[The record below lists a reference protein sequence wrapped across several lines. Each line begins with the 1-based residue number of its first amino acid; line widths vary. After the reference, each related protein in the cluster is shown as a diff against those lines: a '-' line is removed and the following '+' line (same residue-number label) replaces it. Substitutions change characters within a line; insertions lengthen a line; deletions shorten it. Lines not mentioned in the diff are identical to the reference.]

1 MCDCTRTHCHYH
13 QSACSHSARNAKG
26 KGCVRA
32 PLPPM
37 DPTGSSLAEGR
48 EWKNGSDVFRE
59 REGDGIQGK
68 RDWEGGE
75 RKTKEGHGWMVGYM
89 NGW

>member
-1 MCDCTRTHCHYH
+1 
-13 QSACSHSARNAKG
+13 
-26 KGCVRA
+26 
-32 PLPPM
+32 M

-68 RDWEGGE
+68 RDWEGV
-75 RKTKEGHGWMVGYM
+75 KAKDNDHGPDSFLMRF
-89 NGW
+89 